1 MHSKAPTGK
10 NTSLMMVKIQT
21 PWGGQKV
28 TFLAIFGIFVIF
40 SEKNGHFPNNPKLK
54 GPKIHHFLTPSK
66 NTSKI
71 HRDAFPKIEDFLEKS
86 RKKTRPKISSFEKCQ
101 KIHRDAFPKIAL
113 FGVSERVQNGQN
125 GSKLSHLLFGFYVES
140 RPKIAK
146 NWSKNGVFGPPWGGH
161 FWVPPKNLQKKC

>member
-71 HRDAFPKIEDFLEKS
+71 YRDAFPKIEDFLEKS
-86 RKKTRPKISSFEKCQ
+86 RKKTRPEISSFEKCR

-113 FGVSERVQNGQN
+113 FWCFRKGPKWPKWVKIDPPTFQI
-125 GSKLSHLLFGFYVES
+125 LF
-140 RPKIAK
+140 
-146 NWSKNGVFGPPWGGH
+146 VFRAE
-161 FWVPPKNLQKKC
+161 NS